1 MSRQYDQA
9 ANLLGDR
16 VGGVFL
22 HELLASHQVVD
33 GILMND
39 HFKGSIFHGSL
50 AVHCPPNR
58 VECFIDRNPFVA
70 RFPFIN

>member
-39 HFKGSIFHGSL
+39 HFKGGISMAHW
-50 AVHCPPNR
+50 P
-58 VECFIDRNPFVA
+58 FIARRTVSNPSSNRNPFVA
-70 RFPFIN
+70 RFPFVN